1 MWLEPLSHWLVL
13 SALLAQLPAGPA
25 PATLSLPELIAT
37 RHPVFAIPFR
47 VDPPADP
54 ARQPTEVQL
63 YVSDDRGAHWQLYAK
78 APVAEQ
84 RFMFRAGA
92 DGEYWFVIRT
102 LDRSGQ
108 LRPETIG
115 APGLRVLVDTLRP
128 AFKLTARRVESKQVS
143 IHWEIEE
150 SHLKPNSL
158 SVQYRALPNGPW
170 QQVAID
176 RQDPAGTAT
185 PTAGDATFA
194 LKPGEGDIQIR
205 GEVADTAGNLGF
217 GHAQVGANR
226 TAGPQKAE
234 ASAAP
239 PTPVAARRSEFPA
252 GGEAS
257 PAAEPRG
264 SVAININPAI
274 GKRYVAADEQA
285 TSLPSIPGLPAGE
298 RPRMVNSRMFE
309 LDYDVDSVGPSGIG
323 RVELWGSRD
332 GGQTWRSYTLDT
344 TRRGPLLV
352 NVEEE
357 GIYGF
362 RVVVSNG
369 AGLGGMTPKSGD
381 LPDLWIGVDLTK
393 PTARIVSA
401 QQGVDDE
408 AGRLIISWQA
418 DDKWLAARPVSLS
431 FSETPAGPWLPIAS
445 GLENTGRYAWPLDNR
460 TPQKIYLRL
469 EVRDEAGNVGVHQT
483 TEPATIDQS
492 RPSVRIRDVRPVE
505 QTGSRPVRRS

>member
-25 PATLSLPELIAT
+25 PATPSLPELIAT

-47 VDPPADP
+47 IDPPADP
-54 ARQPTEVQL
+54 ARQPEEVQL

-78 APVAEQ
+78 APVAQ
-84 RFMFRAGA
+84 RQFMFRAGA

-108 LRPETIG
+108 LRPKTIG

-128 AFKLTARRVESKQVS
+128 AFKLTGQRVESKQVS

-158 SVQYRALPNGPW
+158 SIQYRALPNGPW

-176 RQDPAGTAT
+176 RQDSAGTAT
-185 PTAGDATFA
+185 PVAGDATFA

-205 GEVADTAGNLGF
+205 GEVADTAGNVGF
-217 GHAQVGANR
+217 GHAQVGANP
-226 TAGPQKAE
+226 TPGPQKAE
-234 ASAAP
+234 
-239 PTPVAARRSEFPA
+239 T
-252 GGEAS
+252 
-257 PAAEPRG
+257 AAEPKG
-264 SVAININPAI
+264 SVAININPAV
-274 GKRYVAADEQA
+274 GKRYVAADEQGA
-285 TSLPSIPGLPAGE
+285 SLPSIPGLPAGE
-298 RPRMVNSRMFE
+298 RPRMVNSRLFE
-309 LDYDVDSVGPSGIG
+309 LEYDVDSVGPSGIG
-323 RVELWGSRD
+323 RVELWGTRD
-332 GGQTWRSYTLDT
+332 GGQTWRSYTLDAN
-344 TRRGPLLV
+344 RRGPLLV

-369 AGLGGMTPKSGD
+369 AGLGAKPPKSGD

-469 EVRDEAGNVGVHQT
+469 EVRDEAGNLGVHET

-505 QTGSRPVRRS
+505 QTGSRSVRRW

>member
-25 PATLSLPELIAT
+25 PATPSPPELIAT

-47 VDPPADP
+47 IDLPTDP
-54 ARQPTEVQL
+54 ARQPEEVQL

-78 APVAEQ
+78 APVAQ
-84 RFMFRAGA
+84 RQFMFRAGA
-92 DGEYWFVIRT
+92 DGECWFVIRT

-128 AFKLTARRVESKQVS
+128 TFKLTARRVESKQMSV
-143 IHWEIEE
+143 HWEIEE

-158 SVQYRALPNGPW
+158 SIQYRALPNGPW

-176 RQDPAGTAT
+176 RPDPAGTAT
-185 PTAGDATFA
+185 PAVGDATFA

-205 GEVADTAGNLGF
+205 GEVADTAGNVGF
-217 GHAQVGANR
+217 GHAQVGANP
-226 TAGPQKAE
+226 TPGPQKAE
-234 ASAAP
+234 
-239 PTPVAARRSEFPA
+239 T
-252 GGEAS
+252 
-257 PAAEPRG
+257 AAEPKG
-264 SVAININPAI
+264 SVAININPAV
-274 GKRYVAADEQA
+274 GKRYVAADEQGA
-285 TSLPSIPGLPAGE
+285 SLPSIPGLPAGE
-298 RPRMVNSRMFE
+298 RPRMVNSRLFE
-309 LDYDVDSVGPSGIG
+309 LEYDVDSVGPSGIG

-362 RVVVSNG
+362 RAVVSNG
-369 AGLGGMTPKSGD
+369 AGLGGKSPKSGD
-381 LPDLWIGVDLTK
+381 LPDLWIGVDLTR

-431 FSETPAGPWLPIAS
+431 FSETPAGPWLPVAS

-505 QTGSRPVRRS
+505 QTGSRPVRRW